1 MVLLASVMAR
11 GGGSHHSSTGP
22 SHKRPSLGVPSR
34 RQLDLCFIAFRQDGA
49 MGLFLVLFWCSAVAG
64 DTLRYNSRF
73 GVFNSRLGPNKFP
86 FSLLRELAGK
96 GLIGLAVFAAKKA
109 LMWNNR
115 KNSRFHGNNREFAAG
130 ETGGGT
136 GCMVPIC
143 AARGGSTCP
152 LPTAGTQP
160 LASDGVPRTRP
171 SQRRAAGHR
180 LAATALGLPPTQNGA
195 AAATTTGEG
204 QKPFSPS
211 CGWRC

>member
-1 MVLLASVMAR
+1 
-11 GGGSHHSSTGP
+11 
-22 SHKRPSLGVPSR
+22 
-34 RQLDLCFIAFRQDGA
+34 

-96 GLIGLAVFAAKKA
+96 GLICLAVFAAKKA

-136 GCMVPIC
+136 GCNGADLRCSRRIDLSHANRGDAAPC
-143 AARGGSTCP
+143 KRRGASHPTKPAARCRP
-152 LPTAGTQP
+152 PPCRHPTQSAP
-160 LASDGVPRTRP
+160 VLSER
-171 SQRRAAGHR
+171 
-180 LAATALGLPPTQNGA
+180 ATALGLPPTQNGA
-195 AAATTTGEG
+195 AAGITTGAG
-204 QKPFSPS
+204 QKPSSPS